1 MSSFLEVDVVK
12 EVGFAQSRCEL
23 LRGVGRPRLDAGG
36 DEVLDITQEVRWY
49 GRGDEHALAAGRRT
63 GNACCFSS
71 GHWSPEYGVF
81 LLGGIAPGAEVRSAC
96 WARSLHC
103 PCRQRVGPDVL
114 FVRERRRIVLVIQP
128 DRQTQLDAQIP
139 RRERS
144 GANMLKSCQNVFGI
158 PKNIINDENIH

>member
-1 MSSFLEVDVVK
+1 MYLPAVHMCTRRLGIQV
-12 EVGFAQSRCEL
+12 R
-23 LRGVGRPRLDAGG
+23 GRPRLDAGG

-63 GNACCFSS
+63 GNACCFSC

-81 LLGGIAPGAEVRSAC
+81 LLGGIALGAEVRSAC

-128 DRQTQLDAQIP
+128 DRQTHAK
-139 RRERS
+139 RS
-144 GANMLKSCQNVFGI
+144 N
-158 PKNIINDENIH
+158 PPP